1 MPDIT
6 MASQVMTMDSNN
18 NSADNVA
25 SKLAEITITSPDS
38 NNNKGESGDAGT
50 SPTKVSLVTDLETVP
65 ESEAVNTHDESHDKV
80 SESGK
85 ENVEISENSLGNL
98 VTPTEDA
105 AANDATAEIDGLAVD
120 EINDQAEINYEDTHP
135 LERPWTMWFM
145 NGDTKNKN
153 KAMLDNG
160 SEWNQGLIELYT
172 FDTVEDFWAVY
183 NHIQLPAKLR
193 LKNDYMVFRSGVR
206 PEWEDSGNRGGGM
219 WKLILP
225 SKMRST
231 DLDRMWLET
240 LLSMIGESY
249 GSLGDLIC
257 GAYLQRRQKED
268 RIQLWTTKGTEEEVK
283 EIGAILKEKLNL
295 SKDSHIHYLK
305 HDDQTQGQ
313 NTGKNMS
320 WSRKHKSDSL
330 YHI

>member
-1 MPDIT
+1 
-6 MASQVMTMDSNN
+6 MATQVMTMDSNN
-18 NSADNVA
+18 NAENIA
-25 SKLAEITITSPDS
+25 SKMAEISVSSPDS
-38 NNNKGESGDAGT
+38 NNNKGENAAVAGGDA
-50 SPTKVSLVTDLETVP
+50 LVENVKIVGGGLDTVP
-65 ESEAVNTHDESHDKV
+65 EDGQLLNESHDK
-80 SESGK
+80 
-85 ENVEISENSLGNL
+85 ISEPGNAEL
-98 VTPTEDA
+98 QQIDSGITEQAD
-105 AANDATAEIDGLAVD
+105 
-120 EINDQAEINYEDTHP
+120 INFEDTHP

-145 NGDTKNKN
+145 NGDNKS
-153 KAMLDNG
+153 KKQGIDNG

-193 LKNDYMVFRSGVR
+193 LKNDYMVFKNGVR
-206 PEWEDSGNRGGGM
+206 PEWEDTTNRGGGM

-268 RIQLWTTKGTEEEVK
+268 RIQLWTTKGTEEEIR
-283 EIGAILKEKLNL
+283 EIGAVLKEKLNL
-295 SKDSHIHYLK
+295 SKESLIHYLR
-305 HDDQTQGQ
+305 HDDQTAGQ
-313 NTGKNMS
+313 NAGKNMS

>member
-6 MASQVMTMDSNN
+6 MATQVMTMDSNN
-18 NSADNVA
+18 NADNIA
-25 SKLAEITITSPDS
+25 SKMAEISVSSPDS
-38 NNNKGESGDAGT
+38 NNNKAENAGGNAVADQT
-50 SPTKVSLVTDLETVP
+50 VKIGGGACELKTVP
-65 ESEAVNTHDESHDKV
+65 EHEQLNESHDK
-80 SESGK
+80 
-85 ENVEISENSLGNL
+85 ISEPGKL
-98 VTPTEDA
+98 EDEVQ
-105 AANDATAEIDGLAVD
+105 NVD
-120 EINDQAEINYEDTHP
+120 SGVNEQADINFEDTHP

-145 NGDTKNKN
+145 NGDNKS
-153 KAMLDNG
+153 KKQGIDNG

-193 LKNDYMVFRSGVR
+193 LKNDYMVFKNGVR
-206 PEWEDSGNRGGGM
+206 PEWEDTTNRGGGM

-268 RIQLWTTKGTEEEVK
+268 RIQLWTTKGTEEEIR
-283 EIGAILKEKLNL
+283 EIGAVLKEKLNL
-295 SKDSHIHYLK
+295 SKESLIHYLR
-305 HDDQTQGQ
+305 HDDQTAGQ

>member
-1 MPDIT
+1 
-6 MASQVMTMDSNN
+6 MATQVMTMDSNN
-18 NSADNVA
+18 NAENIA
-25 SKLAEITITSPDS
+25 SKMAEISVSSPDS
-38 NNNKGESGDAGT
+38 NNNKGSEKAAAGGDALAEPVKIVNKIGQE
-50 SPTKVSLVTDLETVP
+50 LDTVP
-65 ESEAVNTHDESHDKV
+65 EDGQLLNESHDK
-80 SESGK
+80 
-85 ENVEISENSLGNL
+85 ISEPGN
-98 VTPTEDA
+98 
-105 AANDATAEIDGLAVD
+105 AELQQIDSGVNEQAD
-120 EINDQAEINYEDTHP
+120 INFEDTHP

-145 NGDTKNKN
+145 NGDNKS
-153 KAMLDNG
+153 KKQGIDNG

-193 LKNDYMVFRSGVR
+193 LKNDYMVFKNGVR
-206 PEWEDSGNRGGGM
+206 PEWEDSTNRGGGM

-268 RIQLWTTKGTEEEVK
+268 RIQLWTTKGTEEEIR
-283 EIGAILKEKLNL
+283 EIGAVLKEKLNL
-295 SKDSHIHYLK
+295 SKESLIHYLR
-305 HDDQTQGQ
+305 HDDQTAGQ
-313 NTGKNMS
+313 NAGKNMS